1 MLYLNF
7 KNWPIIDL
15 VNKLYII
22 SNKILQKRKAVIHTE
37 EKCTHGSVL
46 GMLSLAT
53 PDCVL
58 TNWLRKTAIIKG
70 STRLCSR
77 GFMHNCAKIAHYSN
91 FFLSFTIKFNNFPL
105 IFFIRKHFSVEKSS
119 RNLLICIWIWMKHQ
133 LTTDLHDLPPRWSNR
148 CATFI

>member
-58 TNWLRKTAIIKG
+58 TDCERQQL
-70 STRLCSR
+70 SR
-77 GFMHNCAKIAHYSN
+77 G
-91 FFLSFTIKFNNFPL
+91 PL
-105 IFFIRKHFSVEKSS
+105 DYVQEI
-119 RNLLICIWIWMKHQ
+119 LCIIVLK
-133 LTTDLHDLPPRWSNR
+133 
-148 CATFI
+148 